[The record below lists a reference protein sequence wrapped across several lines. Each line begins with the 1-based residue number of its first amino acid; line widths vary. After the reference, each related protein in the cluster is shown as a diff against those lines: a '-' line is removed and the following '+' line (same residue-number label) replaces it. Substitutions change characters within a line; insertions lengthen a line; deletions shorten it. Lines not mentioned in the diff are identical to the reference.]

1 MWITISSD
9 HNPDSRLRPSATAVH
24 NDGMNSKTKRKHTN
38 GFNEDRLM
46 LINWAAPVL
55 SQLVMLVIMIA
66 QRQWLYVAML
76 APGLISSALSLAS
89 MALRSNQKQQHDEPV
104 STTYA
109 KVVETARQNS
119 HSPFAA
125 MPHMCFERFYALD
138 EDALPWRTITRTWL
152 SSTSSCPI
160 GVTEHGLFRTDL
172 QRSGPHAM
180 VAGTTGSGKS
190 ELLIS
195 WCLSLAM
202 QYSPDDLHFV
212 FLDFKGGST
221 FNALEH
227 LPHTVGNVCDLDLFH
242 AIRALNAIEQELVRR
257 EALVSAERVSRF
269 DQLVRPPARLVVVID
284 EFHALRDRLPD
295 YMQRLNRLASLGR
308 SLGMHLIVCTQYPMG
323 QVHADMKANI
333 SLSICLR
340 VTDQMQSNELIGIRD
355 AALIPPSIPGAAY
368 CNDGQHT
375 TPFLCSAVRDV
386 NRLVRNIGTAAR
398 FHACKRPDL
407 LFSEPLTQH
416 ATQSDLSIPSN
427 QSWHNVPFALADD
440 GVLVYTAILD
450 VSQQNIAIIG
460 AYGSGKTNLLLHC
473 ARCLYDTGCANI
485 RFTRKTEHG
494 MVTDDGKPLPS
505 HKRTIW
511 IVDDADEALNPFS
524 SAPEANELREALV
537 NPNITV
543 IAAVEKPISALL
555 DRCPTRVAFPC
566 GERSNDL
573 MLGIPGAI
581 LDGFA
586 ADDYTLPGRGVL
598 MQQAKACPIQC
609 VEFQGF

>member
-1 MWITISSD
+1 MACMKGK
-9 HNPDSRLRPSATAVH
+9 N
-24 NDGMNSKTKRKHTN
+24 KRKHTD

-46 LINWAAPVL
+46 LISWAAPVL
-55 SQLVMLVIMIA
+55 AQLVMLVVMIA

-76 APGLISSALSLAS
+76 APGLIGSAMSLVS
-89 MALRSNQKQQHDEPV
+89 MALRSRQKQQYDEPADATP
-104 STTYA
+104 S
-109 KVVETARQNS
+109 KVAETLERTIDR
-119 HSPFAA
+119 PLFDA
-125 MPHMCFERFYALD
+125 MPRVCFEHLYGLND
-138 EDALPWRTITRTWL
+138 DMLPWRTIARTWL
-152 SSTSSCPI
+152 SPTSSCLLGI
-160 GVTEHGLFRTDL
+160 TQHGLFRTDL
-172 QRSGPHAM
+172 QRSGPHAI

-221 FNALEH
+221 FNALEQ
-227 LPHTVGNVCDLDLFH
+227 LPHTVGNVCDLDLSH
-242 AIRALNAIEQELVRR
+242 AVRALNAIEQELIRR
-257 EALVSAERVSRF
+257 EALVSSERVSRF
-269 DQLVRPPARLVVVID
+269 DQLANPPARLVVVID

-308 SLGMHLIVCTQYPMG
+308 SLGMHLIVCTQNPMG
-323 QVHADMKANI
+323 QVHADMKANM

-355 AALIPPSIPGAAY
+355 AALIPPSMPGAAY
-368 CNDGQHT
+368 CNDGQRT

-386 NRLVRNIGTAAR
+386 NRLIRNINIAAR
-398 FHACKRPDL
+398 FHACERPVL
-407 LFSEPLTQH
+407 LFSDPLARH
-416 ATQSDLSIPSN
+416 ATQSDLSTTTNRPWNEI
-427 QSWHNVPFALADD
+427 PFALADD
-440 GVLVYTAILD
+440 GVLVHTAVLN

-473 ARCLYDTGCANI
+473 ARWLYDTGRANI
-485 RFTRKTEHG
+485 RFTRKSEHG
-494 MVTDDGKPLPS
+494 MVTDDGRPSPL
-505 HKRTIW
+505 HERTIW
-511 IVDDADEALNPFS
+511 IVDDADEPLNPFS
-524 SAPEANELREALV
+524 TSPEANELREALA

-543 IAAVEKPISALL
+543 IAATEKPTSALL

-581 LDGFA
+581 LDGFS
-586 ADDYTLPGRGVL
+586 ADDYTLHGRGVL
-598 MQQAKACPIQC
+598 IQQAKACPIQC

>member
-1 MWITISSD
+1 M
-9 HNPDSRLRPSATAVH
+9 
-24 NDGMNSKTKRKHTN
+24 
-38 GFNEDRLM
+38 
-46 LINWAAPVL
+46 
-55 SQLVMLVIMIA
+55 
-66 QRQWLYVAML
+66 
-76 APGLISSALSLAS
+76 
-89 MALRSNQKQQHDEPV
+89 
-104 STTYA
+104 
-109 KVVETARQNS
+109 
-119 HSPFAA
+119 
-125 MPHMCFERFYALD
+125 
-138 EDALPWRTITRTWL
+138 
-152 SSTSSCPI
+152 
-160 GVTEHGLFRTDL
+160 
-172 QRSGPHAM
+172 
-180 VAGTTGSGKS
+180 
-190 ELLIS
+190 
-195 WCLSLAM
+195 
-202 QYSPDDLHFV
+202 
-212 FLDFKGGST
+212 
-221 FNALEH
+221 
-227 LPHTVGNVCDLDLFH
+227 
-242 AIRALNAIEQELVRR
+242 
-257 EALVSAERVSRF
+257 
-269 DQLVRPPARLVVVID
+269 
-284 EFHALRDRLPD
+284 
-295 YMQRLNRLASLGR
+295 
-308 SLGMHLIVCTQYPMG
+308 
-323 QVHADMKANI
+323 
-333 SLSICLR
+333 
-340 VTDQMQSNELIGIRD
+340 
-355 AALIPPSIPGAAY
+355 
-368 CNDGQHT
+368 
-375 TPFLCSAVRDV
+375 RDV

-398 FHACKRPDL
+398 FHSCKRPDL

-473 ARCLYDTGCANI
+473 ARWLYDTGCANI

>member
-1 MWITISSD
+1 
-9 HNPDSRLRPSATAVH
+9 
-24 NDGMNSKTKRKHTN
+24 
-38 GFNEDRLM
+38 
-46 LINWAAPVL
+46 
-55 SQLVMLVIMIA
+55 
-66 QRQWLYVAML
+66 
-76 APGLISSALSLAS
+76 
-89 MALRSNQKQQHDEPV
+89 
-104 STTYA
+104 
-109 KVVETARQNS
+109 
-119 HSPFAA
+119 
-125 MPHMCFERFYALD
+125 
-138 EDALPWRTITRTWL
+138 
-152 SSTSSCPI
+152 
-160 GVTEHGLFRTDL
+160 
-172 QRSGPHAM
+172 M

-257 EALVSAERVSRF
+257 EALVSTERVSRF

-473 ARCLYDTGCANI
+473 ARWLYDTGCANI

-511 IVDDADEALNPFS
+511 IVDDADEALDCRGGKTYFRTAGPMS
-524 SAPEANELREALV
+524 DSCGVPLRRTFQRSDARHSRR
-537 NPNITV
+537 N
-543 IAAVEKPISALL
+543 SG
-555 DRCPTRVAFPC
+555 RV
-566 GERSNDL
+566 RSRRL
-573 MLGIPGAI
+573 YPPRSWRAHATGQSMPYSVRGIPRFLTIRGI
-581 LDGFA
+581 LFA
-586 ADDYTLPGRGVL
+586 KTLEKSRDSWL
-598 MQQAKACPIQC
+598 S
-609 VEFQGF
+609 E

>member
-1 MWITISSD
+1 MQRGPRCQPTCPQYW
-9 HNPDSRLRPSATAVH
+9 
-24 NDGMNSKTKRKHTN
+24 N
-38 GFNEDRLM
+38 G
-46 LINWAAPVL
+46 
-55 SQLVMLVIMIA
+55 
-66 QRQWLYVAML
+66 
-76 APGLISSALSLAS
+76 
-89 MALRSNQKQQHDEPV
+89 
-104 STTYA
+104 
-109 KVVETARQNS
+109 
-119 HSPFAA
+119 
-125 MPHMCFERFYALD
+125 
-138 EDALPWRTITRTWL
+138 RTIPR
-152 SSTSSCPI
+152 
-160 GVTEHGLFRTDL
+160 L
-172 QRSGPHAM
+172 QTPRSP
-180 VAGTTGSGKS
+180 V
-190 ELLIS
+190 
-195 WCLSLAM
+195 
-202 QYSPDDLHFV
+202 
-212 FLDFKGGST
+212 
-221 FNALEH
+221 
-227 LPHTVGNVCDLDLFH
+227 
-242 AIRALNAIEQELVRR
+242 
-257 EALVSAERVSRF
+257 
-269 DQLVRPPARLVVVID
+269 
-284 EFHALRDRLPD
+284 
-295 YMQRLNRLASLGR
+295 
-308 SLGMHLIVCTQYPMG
+308 
-323 QVHADMKANI
+323 
-333 SLSICLR
+333 
-340 VTDQMQSNELIGIRD
+340 
-355 AALIPPSIPGAAY
+355 
-368 CNDGQHT
+368 
-375 TPFLCSAVRDV
+375 
-386 NRLVRNIGTAAR
+386 
-398 FHACKRPDL
+398 
-407 LFSEPLTQH
+407 SEPLTQH

-473 ARCLYDTGCANI
+473 ARWLYDTGCANI